1 MIETILAVIALISV
15 LSTISARWDLAAVRR
30 ELHDETRHGRVSESL
45 RAEMLRA
52 FERAKKVNGALLDVS
67 REHKKKR
74 DMYRHQ
80 LREANRRI
88 RELNNALDAKNEA
101 LQPATSGPAR
111 PNPYM
116 LKVGG

>member
-1 MIETILAVIALISV
+1 MMTVFLLGILGVSLMLLGWQMTRGGE
-15 LSTISARWDLAAVRR
+15 LSD
-30 ELHDETRHGRVSESL
+30 ELFHLSKSY
-45 RAEMLRA
+45 
-52 FERAKKVNGALLDVS
+52 ERQRKVNDALLIVA

-74 DMYRHQ
+74 DTYRHQ
-80 LREANRRI
+80 LRESNRRI
-88 RELNNALDAKNEA
+88 RELNNALDAKNES

>member
-1 MIETILAVIALISV
+1 MMTAFLLGV
-15 LSTISARWDLAAVRR
+15 LGVSLMLLVWQMARAG
-30 ELHDETRHGRVSESL
+30 ELSDELFHLSKRY
-45 RAEMLRA
+45 
-52 FERAKKVNGALLDVS
+52 ERQRKVNDAFLVVA

-74 DMYRHQ
+74 DS
-80 LREANRRI
+80 
-88 RELNNALDAKNEA
+88 ELNNALDAKNET